1 MSNTDTIY
9 ALASAPGRAGVAVLR
24 VSGSHTASVIE
35 ALTGMLPVPRHAQLC
50 RFTAPGSDEV
60 IDAGLALWFPAPRSY
75 TGEDM
80 AELQLHGSRAVLAA
94 ISSALSSLGCRL
106 AEPGEFTR
114 RAVVNGKL
122 DLTAAEGVA
131 DLVDA
136 ETQAQRRQALRQL
149 GGGLADTVSGWRERL
164 TKLEAH
170 LVAAID
176 FADDDLPP
184 DLLSSIRAGLEALRD
199 DLKAALEGSRSAQ
212 RLRAGVYAAILGAPN
227 AGKSSL
233 LNRLAQRDVAIVT
246 PIAGTTRDVL
256 EVDLELGGYPLTLAD
271 TAGLRESDDV
281 VEQEGIRRARER
293 AALADFKILLIDA
306 AAPDTGVLQHY
317 APGDLV
323 VVNKTDIPV
332 RHPSDM
338 KVYPREGGGWD
349 LAGPREDASFRWH
362 DVSVKTNTG
371 LSELIEALTRR
382 TAELAGLTPAPALT
396 RARHREVVEGTLIA
410 LERALRPGL
419 NIDQLAEDVRLAS
432 RTLGR
437 LTGQTGIE
445 DLLDVVF
452 RDFCL
457 GK

>member
-1 MSNTDTIY
+1 MTGNDLSNTDTIY

-35 ALTGMLPVPRHAQLC
+35 ALTGVLPVPRHAQLC
-50 RFTAPGSDEV
+50 RFTAPGSDEL
-60 IDAGLALWFPAPRSY
+60 IDEGLVLWFPAPRSY
-75 TGEDM
+75 TGENM

-149 GGGLADTVSGWRERL
+149 SGGLADTVSGWRERL

-199 DLKAALEGSRSAQ
+199 DLKAALEGGHSAQ

-323 VVNKTDIPV
+323 VVNKTDLQASP
-332 RHPSDM
+332 PPFTGEDL
-338 KVYPREGGGWD
+338 GGGTSQA
-349 LAGPREDASFRWH
+349 LLLSLR
-362 DVSVKTNTG
+362 TNTG

-396 RARHREVVEGTLIA
+396 RARHREVVEGTLAA